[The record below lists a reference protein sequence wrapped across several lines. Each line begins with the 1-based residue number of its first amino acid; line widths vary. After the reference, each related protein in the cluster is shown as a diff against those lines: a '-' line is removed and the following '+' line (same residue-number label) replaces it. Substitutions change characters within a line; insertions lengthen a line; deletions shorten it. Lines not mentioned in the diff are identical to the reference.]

1 MRSLILFACLAGC
14 ASVPTGQVIQE
25 AGTKPQLTEADT
37 AIRQH
42 LKRTLRD
49 PDSMKAFA
57 IVGAPE
63 LVTGTTAGR
72 NFEQAWLVCAEYN
85 ATNAYGGYTGLTSH
99 GFAMRLSGGAWVVVS
114 TINWVSADRRC

>member
-1 MRSLILFACLAGC
+1 MRTLILFACLAGC
-14 ASVPTGQVIQE
+14 VSVPTGQVIQD
-25 AGTKPQLTEADT
+25 AGAKPSPTEAAA

-57 IVGAPE
+57 LVGEPA

-85 ATNAYGGYTGLTSH
+85 ATNAFGGYTGLAAH
-99 GFAMRLSGGAWVVVS
+99 GFPLRLSGGEWIVVS
-114 TINWVSADRRC
+114 TINWVSTDRRC